1 MNRIAE
7 MVQSLGDDIRRT
19 LHSATLHL
27 QASQGQFLFASIERN
42 QRNKEQ
48 RAVMC
53 GCIDLI
59 LHRLRWET
67 SGWRGWE
74 MKSGIG
80 SFLNGSNYRLSA
92 TLRQHTGLDLALV
105 DACSCYTSSTSRHH
119 KDRATQRLQH
129 DYDSCL
135 TTCPCILF
143 ERDLSI
149 QKLVADDQVLEGLT
163 RPGHSPYSS
172 FANGRCIA

>member
-1 MNRIAE
+1 MPRWSSRWATTF
-7 MVQSLGDDIRRT
+7 VARCTALRSTSKPAKVSLCLLR
-19 LHSATLHL
+19 LSAIK
-27 QASQGQFLFASIERN
+27 G
-42 QRNKEQ
+42 NKEQ

-92 TLRQHTGLDLALV
+92 TLRQHIGLDLALV

>member
-1 MNRIAE
+1 
-7 MVQSLGDDIRRT
+7 MVPRHPSHASLRY
-19 LHSATLHL
+19 A
-27 QASQGQFLFASIERN
+27 APPSQPSQRLYLLGVTAN
-42 QRNKEQ
+42 KRNKEQ
-48 RAVMC
+48 RADTC
-53 GCIDLI
+53 GGIDLI
-59 LHRLRWET
+59 LRWLSWEI
-67 SGWRGWE
+67 SGWRVWE
-74 MKSGIG
+74 IKCGKEPL
-80 SFLNGSNYRLSA
+80 LNGSNYRLSA
-92 TLRQHTGLDLALV
+92 TLRQRTGLDLALV